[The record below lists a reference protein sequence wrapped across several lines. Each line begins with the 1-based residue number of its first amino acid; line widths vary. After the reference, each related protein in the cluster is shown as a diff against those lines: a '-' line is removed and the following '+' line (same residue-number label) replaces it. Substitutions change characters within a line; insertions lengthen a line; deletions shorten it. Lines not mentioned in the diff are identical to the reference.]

1 VQSRL
6 TTKDWLTRIADM
18 AQELEQEAGGR

>member
-6 TTKDWLTRIADM
+6 TTKDWLARIADM
-18 AQELEQEAGGR
+18 ARALEQEAGGR